1 MGETKPVIKVNCF
14 VVGAVQTNFYFLYRE
29 GSPDT
34 IVFDPADL
42 GDRLYEEL
50 DKRGLK
56 VKAIF
61 LTHAHFD
68 HIMGLEALKEKTGAP
83 VYACIHEKNVCES
96 EMLNASMDFG
106 HPLTV
111 SPDHYL
117 EDNEEITVADI
128 TLKVLHTPGHTKGS
142 ICFLFRKSRAC
153 FTGDFVFNVDLGRTD
168 LNDGS
173 EEEMRQSILNV
184 ADRWPGD
191 MTIYPGHSDSCTMR
205 TVRKINQEFIDIV
218 AKR

>member
-61 LTHAHFD
+61 LTHAPFD
-68 HIMGLEALKEKTGAP
+68 HIMGLEALKETGHLSTP
-83 VYACIHEKNVCES
+83 
-96 EMLNASMDFG
+96 ASMKRMYVNPRCSM
-106 HPLTV
+106 HPWI
-111 SPDHYL
+111 SAIP
-117 EDNEEITVADI
+117 
-128 TLKVLHTPGHTKGS
+128 
-142 ICFLFRKSRAC
+142 
-153 FTGDFVFNVDLGRTD
+153 
-168 LNDGS
+168 
-173 EEEMRQSILNV
+173 
-184 ADRWPGD
+184 
-191 MTIYPGHSDSCTMR
+191 
-205 TVRKINQEFIDIV
+205 
-218 AKR
+218 

>member
-68 HIMGLEALKEKTGAP
+68 HIVGTAYPDVLEKGIPSRLHPLDKVLYEESKTSMNRAIPILKNTPEPRMDLEDGM
-83 VYACIHEKNVCES
+83 
-96 EMLNASMDFG
+96 MLNVGPYKF
-106 HPLTV
+106 
-111 SPDHYL
+111 
-117 EDNEEITVADI
+117 E
-128 TLKVLHTPGHTKGS
+128 VLFTPGHAPGHC
-142 ICFLFRKSRAC
+142 CFYCEQAGWLFS
-153 FTGDFVFNVDLGRTD
+153 GDLVFYHSYGRTD
-168 LNDGS
+168 LTGGD
-173 EEEMRQSILNV
+173 EDVLMKSIREKVLTL
-184 ADRWPGD
+184 PPETLI
-191 MTIYPGHSDSCTMR
+191 MPGHNDYTR
-205 TVRKINQEFIDIV
+205 VRDEKVFY
-218 AKR
+218 